1 MTTDVGNLIREFR
14 ERRDALDLFDASC
27 WLGRPWET
35 TFWQVADMDELVAG
49 LHRFGIR
56 RAIVAHTMCLQHD
69 PDVGNRTLLAA
80 LSGRLGLV
88 AAATLVPEMAATGG
102 WNDCLRSLIRQ
113 GVRMAR
119 VFPAAHNFCLDD
131 VCVGDMLAAAEQL
144 RLPLMV
150 WQTQTNWNA
159 VSAVCER
166 HSQLRL
172 IVEGCG
178 RKLFYDNRIYYSLLR
193 RHANLMLETH
203 NLVNYLGL
211 DDLVQQFGSTRF
223 VFGSQFPHLDPSS
236 AAALVTLG
244 RMLPADRRTIACGN
258 LERLL
263 AEVEQP

>member
-1 MTTDVGNLIREFR
+1 MTTDLGNLIQEFR

-35 TFWQVADMDELVAG
+35 TFWQVTHLDELVAG
-49 LHRFGIR
+49 LRRFGIR
-56 RAIVAHTMCLQHD
+56 RAIVSHTMCLQHD
-69 PDVGNRTLLAA
+69 PATGNRTLLAA
-80 LSGRLGLV
+80 LSGHPGLV
-88 AAATLVPEMAATGG
+88 AAATLVPEMGATDG
-102 WNDCLRSLIRQ
+102 WDACLRSLIRQ
-113 GVRMAR
+113 GVRMVR

-131 VCVGDMLAAAEQL
+131 VCAGQMLAATERL

-150 WQTQTNWNA
+150 WQTQTSWSA
-159 VSAVCER
+159 VSAICER
-166 HSQLRL
+166 HPQLRL

-178 RKLFYDNRIYYSLLR
+178 RKLFYDNRIYYPLLR

-211 DDLVQQFGSTRF
+211 DDLVRQCGSTHF
-223 VFGSQFPHLDPSS
+223 VFGSQFPQLDPSS

-244 RMLPADRRTIACGN
+244 RMSPADRRNIACGN

-263 AEVEQP
+263 AEVVQA

>member
-1 MTTDVGNLIREFR
+1 MTSDVENLIREFR

-27 WLGRPWET
+27 WIGRPWET
-35 TFWQVADMDELVAG
+35 SFWQVAGIDELVAG

-56 RAIVAHTMCLQHD
+56 RAIVSHTMCLQHD
-69 PDVGNRTLLAA
+69 PDVGNRTLLAT
-80 LSGRLGLV
+80 LRNHPGLI
-88 AAATLVPEMAATGG
+88 AAATLVPEMAATKG
-102 WNDCLRSLIRQ
+102 WHGCLRDWIRQ
-113 GVRMAR
+113 GVRAVR

-131 VCVGDMLAAAEQL
+131 TCVGDMLAAAEQL
-144 RLPLMV
+144 RVPLMV

-159 VSAVCER
+159 VSTVCER
-166 HSQLRL
+166 YPQLHL

-178 RKLFYDNRIYYSLLR
+178 RKLFYDNRIYYPLLR

-244 RMLPADRRTIACGN
+244 RMSPADRRNIACGN

-263 AEVEQP
+263 AEVEQA